1 MLTGSKYALSRKT
14 LVVCSVIPES
24 WPPKTPAI
32 HIGSSALQI
41 IRSAAD
47 KLRSTPSNVT
57 NFCPSVAFLTMTLLP
72 LILSASNEWSACPIS
87 WRTKLVTSTT
97 LLIGRMP
104 TVERAFLSQSGDS
117 LIVTPLMLTP
127 V

>member
-1 MLTGSKYALSRKT
+1 MLTGSKYALSRNT
-14 LVVCSVIPES
+14 LVVLSEIPES
-24 WPPKTPAI
+24 WPPNTPAI

-47 KLRSTPSNVT
+47 KVRSTPSRVT
-57 NFCPSVAFLTMTLLP
+57 NFCPSVAFLTTTFPP
-72 LILSASNEWSACPIS
+72 LILSASNECKACPIS
-87 WRTKLVTSTT
+87 WSTKLVTSTT
-97 LLIGRMP
+97 LLIGRIPM
-104 TVERAFLSQSGDS
+104 VESAFFNQSGDS